1 MPYAYLGTFY
11 NAQKGISKV
20 SLPFCAWSAVMW
32 VFYHNPSLGPIPDL
46 KLTDSCLSD
55 IWKATSQNFFFF
67 WFCWD
72 LGGMEPQ
79 VSGMLAKQGYICL
92 HPRCNLN
99 WHFLYCVSVGFI
111 SSVENVCISCLG
123 TGSFTFILCLS
134 VSLMAHFM
142 DLITHVY
149 YLCHQKISPM
159 PTTLRSKTLF
169 LFYHLLFQFI
179 LLPSV
184 EYFIILTQI

>member
-11 NAQKGISKV
+11 NAHKGNSKV

-55 IWKATSQNFFFF
+55 IWKATSQNFFFL
-67 WFCWD
+67 FCWD
-72 LGGMEPQ
+72 LGMEPQ

-92 HPRCNLN
+92 HPCCNLN

-111 SSVENVCISCLG
+111 SSVENVYAFPVWGLTVSHLFYVSLLAWWHILWTWLHMCIIYAIRELA
-123 TGSFTFILCLS
+123 LCLPHY
-134 VSLMAHFM
+134 VAKHF
-142 DLITHVY
+142 
-149 YLCHQKISPM
+149 S
-159 PTTLRSKTLF
+159 
-169 LFYHLLFQFI
+169 
-179 LLPSV
+179 
-184 EYFIILTQI
+184 YFIIYYFNLFYFPVLNIL